1 MKELISSLFIVTL
14 LAGPAMAKDM
24 KLGYVDMPRA
34 LNEVQDGKNAKAKL
48 KKDFEGKQIELDRL
62 QNELKEK
69 RDAFEKQQ
77 GMMKAD
83 VKQRKAEELQRSFM
97 DLQQTYAKLQK
108 ELMAKESALTQGIYQ
123 KLSLVIDSI
132 GDRDGYTLIMDI
144 GDTVL
149 YHKSHMDLTDEIIK
163 EYNRRHGK

>member
-1 MKELISSLFIVTL
+1 
-14 LAGPAMAKDM
+14 
-24 KLGYVDMPRA
+24 
-34 LNEVQDGKNAKAKL
+34 
-48 KKDFEGKQIELDRL
+48 
-62 QNELKEK
+62 
-69 RDAFEKQQ
+69 
-77 GMMKAD
+77 MKAD

-108 ELMAKESALTQGIYQ
+108 ELMEKESALTQEIYR
-123 KLSLVIDSI
+123 KLTAVIDSI

-149 YHKSHMDLTDEIIK
+149 YHKSHMDLTDEVIK